1 MNSPAYL
8 TKNRYMNGLTC
19 TKMLWLGSHT
29 PDSYSEPRQG
39 FSQDAGSEVGLR
51 AQLLFPGGVL
61 VGEAPWEHGPAVE
74 HTRDLMADPVV
85 QAIFEA
91 AYEFEDIRIRV
102 DIMERLGDNIWGLRE
117 VKSSSRVKRSYV
129 NDVGVQL
136 YVLKGLCIEVPSVE
150 ILHINNAYTL
160 SEKGIH
166 WPSLFNRVDLTQE
179 ATDACHGVDE
189 TSAYLLNILANKNQP
204 AIIAGKQCPSNCN
217 YWSHCTQD
225 MPEDWID
232 RLPQLSKVK
241 FEELSDQGVGS
252 IREIPDDYKLNK
264 IQRRVRKVWLND
276 KPYISSGLP
285 EALRELALPASYLDF
300 ETMSPA
306 IPLYPE
312 TRPFQQTP
320 FQWSLHHVNQD
331 GKAMHEEFLAL
342 GDINPKL
349 EFVTT
354 LIDALAGTDGPIVVY
369 SSFEKSTLNNI
380 SEQLPDFAIDIQSI
394 IDRLVDLLPVV
405 RENTYF
411 RDYNGSFSI
420 KSVTPV
426 LAPHLSYKKL
436 DHVADGLAAS
446 SAFGRIASGKLLP
459 DEDAVSLRSALLEYC
474 KMDTLAMVEIH
485 RALLSMC

>member
-1 MNSPAYL
+1 
-8 TKNRYMNGLTC
+8 
-19 TKMLWLGSHT
+19 
-29 PDSYSEPRQG
+29 
-39 FSQDAGSEVGLR
+39 
-51 AQLLFPGGVL
+51 
-61 VGEAPWEHGPAVE
+61 
-74 HTRDLMADPVV
+74 
-85 QAIFEA
+85 
-91 AYEFEDIRIRV
+91 
-102 DIMERLGDNIWGLRE
+102 
-117 VKSSSRVKRSYV
+117 
-129 NDVGVQL
+129 
-136 YVLKGLCIEVPSVE
+136 
-150 ILHINNAYTL
+150 
-160 SEKGIH
+160 
-166 WPSLFNRVDLTQE
+166 
-179 ATDACHGVDE
+179 
-189 TSAYLLNILANKNQP
+189 
-204 AIIAGKQCPSNCN
+204 
-217 YWSHCTQD
+217 

-264 IQRRVRKVWLND
+264 IQQRVRKVWLNE

-320 FQWSLHHVNQD
+320 FQWSLHHVNQE
-331 GKAMHEEFLAL
+331 GQAMHEEFLAL

-369 SSFEKSTLNNI
+369 SGFEKNTLNNI

-426 LAPHLSYKKL
+426 LAPHLSYKQ
-436 DHVADGLAAS
+436 
-446 SAFGRIASGKLLP
+446 
-459 DEDAVSLRSALLEYC
+459 
-474 KMDTLAMVEIH
+474 
-485 RALLSMC
+485 